1 MTLTRWRRDNDRTIC
16 HPTSVVASAKDG
28 LAKEGDE
35 ARVSRRIPE
44 YRSSSLSRLAMSSDP
59 TAMPAPVE
67 PGPTSAL
74 AYLRERHFLLLELK
88 LLAGAVGIIY
98 VGAHAA
104 LRRPPSASPVKRG
117 RKDGKKAAAEDDD
130 APLSQGLELSDA
142 ITFPLT
148 AAAMLIGLYYL
159 IQWLQ
164 DPALLNKMLRTYLAA
179 MSLASLTTLF
189 AHSLDLASSF
199 VFPRWWRGRDGA
211 LRRVEQKA
219 RVVLVC
225 DDVGNAVV
233 DNGSAKAVV
242 AADSDAVAPRQGPLP
257 GFLGLL
263 TGSARARRLAWSVRS
278 VLNRSWVARVF
289 VRGVGDA
296 EMSIGSVY
304 AMSLLLSTMTA
315 VVYFCTTSPLLSNLL
330 GYSLCYGSFLIIS
343 PTDLLT
349 GSLVLVGL
357 FLYDIIMVFYTPY
370 MLTVATQLDVPIKL
384 TFQTAA
390 RKTMLGL
397 GDIVLPGMVIGWALR
412 LDLYMHYLGKIKYEP
427 TELKVVQHDAA
438 SGEIVTRTETKHKE
452 VKARYANVKGR
463 WGDAFWTRGL
473 FSARQAPAELAA
485 ASFRKTYFYASVAG
499 YTLGL
504 VVTVAMLLFFQKG
517 QPALLYL
524 VPGVLGALI
533 ATAWARGEMSD
544 VWKYSEDGSLD
555 KADVVVDLDAE
566 GRVVK
571 TLGKAEDGVLDTTG
585 SKDKSKDGDKKDTNK
600 DGGSEGNKGRQVA
613 LLSLEAASDDDLDG
627 EEDS

>member
-1 MTLTRWRRDNDRTIC
+1 
-16 HPTSVVASAKDG
+16 
-28 LAKEGDE
+28 
-35 ARVSRRIPE
+35 
-44 YRSSSLSRLAMSSDP
+44 MSSDP
-59 TAMPAPVE
+59 TVIPDPVE
-67 PGPTSAL
+67 PVPTSAL

-104 LRRPPSASPVKRG
+104 LRRPPSASPVKRS
-117 RKDGKKAAAEDDD
+117 RKAGKKAADEDDD
-130 APLSQGLELSDA
+130 APISQGLELSDA

-164 DPALLNKMLRTYLAA
+164 DPALLNKLLRTYLAA
-179 MSLASLTTLF
+179 MSLASLTTFF

-199 VFPRWWRGRDGA
+199 VFPRWWRGRDGP

-242 AADSDAVAPRQGPLP
+242 AADSDAAAPRQGPLP

-263 TGSARARRLAWSVRS
+263 TGSARARRLAWSARG
-278 VLNRSWVARVF
+278 VLNKSWVARLF
-289 VRGVGDA
+289 VRGVGDT
-296 EMSIGSVY
+296 EMSISSNY
-304 AMSLLLSTMTA
+304 AMSLLLSSITA

-370 MLTVATQLDVPIKL
+370 MLAVATQLDVPIKL

-412 LDLYMHYLGKIKYEP
+412 LDLYMHYLRKIKYEP
-427 TELKVVQHDAA
+427 AELKVVQQDAT
-438 SGEIVTRTETKHKE
+438 SGGIVTRTETKHKE
-452 VKARYANVKGR
+452 VKARYVNVKGR
-463 WGDAFWTRGL
+463 WGDVFWTRGL

-485 ASFRKTYFYASVAG
+485 ASFRKTYFYASVVG

-524 VPGVLGALI
+524 VPGVLGALVG
-533 ATAWARGEMSD
+533 TAWARGEMSD
-544 VWKYSEDGSLD
+544 VWRYSEDGSLD
-555 KADVVVDLDAE
+555 KVDVVVELDAE

-571 TLGKAEDGVLDTTG
+571 ALGKAEDGVLDTTG
-585 SKDKSKDGDKKDTNK
+585 NNDKNKDGDEKDTHHK
-600 DGGSEGNKGRQVA
+600 DGSSEGNRGRQVA